1 MSFKSRVL
9 SLVAGFLILL
19 LAQAAF
25 AAPYEEWAGMY
36 LGKEKMGYAYL
47 KAEDVPGGYDITE
60 EMTAALTVLGTVQ
73 EVKIKTSSITDGGY
87 RVKSFHFSMV
97 SGFANSQI
105 DGVVDGDVLRLKT
118 GPGQSGSEVD
128 KAQGD
133 TLSVFGSGPLHPDPK
148 A

>member
-1 MSFKSRVL
+1 MSSTGRVL
-9 SLVAGFLILL
+9 SLFAVFLTLL

-47 KAEDVPGGYDITE
+47 KVEDVPGGYNITE

-87 RVKSFHFSMV
+87 RVKSFRFSMV
-97 SGFANSQI
+97 SGFANSADRRGRGWRCPSAENRPRPI
-105 DGVVDGDVLRLKT
+105 RL
-118 GPGQSGSEVD
+118 GRD
-128 KAQGD
+128 KA
-133 TLSVFGSGPLHPDPK
+133 
-148 A
+148 